1 MLPTNYYEQD
11 IKLNIDDN
19 KQEKFEQKASKR
31 DNIQEEYGLYACLHS
46 VISFLFGSRE
56 RSLRT
61 LSFLWSVVLGPWTG
75 LLMAAAWEEQR
86 YQAPSVASGLMF
98 TSGMLLM
105 ISPNS
110 RLLSRTWIVMGAV
123 MVATCWISSLTVTFT
138 DKSDVWFSICIVQT
152 TLYILTSAVPVLA
165 SDNFVL
171 DL

>member
-56 RSLRT
+56 RSLKT

-86 YQAPSVASGLMF
+86 YQVG
-98 TSGMLLM
+98 
-105 ISPNS
+105 
-110 RLLSRTWIVMGAV
+110 
-123 MVATCWISSLTVTFT
+123 
-138 DKSDVWFSICIVQT
+138 K
-152 TLYILTSAVPVLA
+152 
-165 SDNFVL
+165 
-171 DL
+171 